1 MLIKEQLF
9 KLSTILRLI
18 LKEIIMLKIIVWTET
33 AVSLT
38 IS

>member
-1 MLIKEQLF
+1 MLIKEQLL